1 MYRWAGSAAL
11 KPNGA
16 RSFKPTARK
25 SCSSN
30 HYDEATER
38 NILDFLIFDER
49 NLSSIR
55 NCLYAARENG
65 RMVRETLS
73 TSVWEAL
80 NRFYLRV
87 QVATKNREAI
97 LRQPHEFLDTVK
109 DASHLMLGAKQAT
122 ISHGEAWN
130 FMRLGT
136 LLERADKTSRIL
148 DVKYFI
154 LLSDA
159 DEVGSPLD
167 TVQWAALLKSTG
179 ALTMYRRRFGGI
191 APERVA
197 EFLILNRAFP
207 RSIHHCVTNAERA
220 VHEITGVSTDYY
232 SNPAEQ
238 YLGKLR
244 YELTFLGIDDVISQG
259 MHQFIDSVQVRLKYV
274 RRGLLAKT
282 SICAGDMTCAS
293 SKVPQFAAKAN
304 KPRLTCAQFQFSS
317 VSAVASGEMRRARL
331 FCGCGPS

>member
-1 MYRWAGSAAL
+1 MLSRVAESLYWMSRYVERAENVARFVSVNQDVSLGGFGGAETQWRPLIQASGSEKL
-11 KPNGA
+11 
-16 RSFKPTARK
+16 FYE
-25 SCSSN
+25 
-30 HYDEATER
+30 HYDEANER

-49 NLSSIR
+49 NLNSIR
-55 NCLYAARENG
+55 SCLCAARENG

-87 QVATKNREAI
+87 QAATRNRENV
-97 LRQPHEFLDTVK
+97 LRRPHEFLDNVK

-130 FMRLGT
+130 FMRLGR
-136 LLERADKTSRIL
+136 LLELADNTSRIM
-148 DVKYFI
+148 DVKYFV
-154 LLSDA
+154 LLPNSND
-159 DEVGSPLD
+159 VGSPLD
-167 TVQWAALLKSTG
+167 TVQWAALLDSTSS
-179 ALTMYRRRFGGI
+179 LVMYRRQFGTI
-191 APERVA
+191 TPEQVA

-259 MHQFIDSVQVRLKYV
+259 MHEFIDSLQTKLNEIGIK
-274 RRGLLAKT
+274 
-282 SICAGDMTCAS
+282 IHEHF
-293 SKVPQFAAKAN
+293 FA
-304 KPRLTCAQFQFSS
+304 R
-317 VSAVASGEMRRARL
+317 
-331 FCGCGPS
+331 PSQQQLQTQSQ